1 MVSVFR
7 VKPLTCIRYM
17 SDTVESIHNKIT
29 DKIAGLKRTLECIR
43 EAARFDPG
51 FRSPVNLIA
60 DDIAVIEHAYNFAT
74 IDILTRYYETSQR
87 CSVEYDD
94 DSEDARAVLDM
105 IREIDTYI
113 ASKSEKPNNPYVQ
126 MTPNGIVKQ
135 YYRVITAENFIA
147 RINEMTVY
155 IKGVLDSLHGINNEN
170 VSSLLERA
178 RKALSQVSNL
188 DIQLQVKRSN
198 YEYCSRCSV
207 KMEVIPIS
215 SEMKCPKCNRIK
227 TLYGTVFED
236 HQFYNQEGQK
246 TKHGTYDPN
255 RHFRFWMDRIQAKER
270 MDFPQDMLD
279 KIESTIRRYYS
290 PPIVVNCI
298 IMRDILKDTKLTRYN
313 DHIPLLVKRF
323 TGTSP
328 PQLTHNEMRTFAI
341 KFNKIM
347 EIYEQIVKQD
357 RDGNR
362 PYYPYFI
369 YKIAEDEFKDNPEKL
384 KILDYIHLQSDD
396 TIIKHDLIYRQI
408 CDNAPDDA
416 GLVYRTTDSTERRV

>member
-1 MVSVFR
+1 
-7 VKPLTCIRYM
+7 M

-29 DKIAGLKRTLECIR
+29 DKISGLKRTLEYIR
-43 EAARFDPG
+43 EAARLDPTI
-51 FRSPVNLIA
+51 RAPVNLMV
-60 DDIAVIEHAYNFAT
+60 DDLAIIEHAYNFAT

-87 CSVEYDD
+87 YNHHDD
-94 DSEDARAVLDM
+94 DDCEDMNTILNM
-105 IREIDTYI
+105 IRDIDTYI
-113 ASKSEKPNNPYVQ
+113 ARKDDTNTRQYAV
-126 MTPNGIVKQ
+126 MTPNGIIKQ

-147 RINEMTVY
+147 RVGEMTVY
-155 IKGVLDSLHGINNEN
+155 VKGILDSLSGNT
-170 VSSLLERA
+170 SPLLDRA
-178 RKALSQVSNL
+178 RKTLSLVANL
-188 DIQLQVKRSN
+188 DIQMQAKRSN

-207 KMEVIPIS
+207 KMEVIPVS

-270 MDFPQDMLD
+270 MEFPQVIID
-279 KIESTIRRYYS
+279 KIESIIRRYY
-290 PPIVVNCI
+290 PAPIVINCG
-298 IMRDILKDTKLTRYN
+298 IMRDILKEAKLTRYN

-323 TGTSP
+323 TGVSP

-369 YKIAEDEFKDNPEKL
+369 YKIAEDEFKDTPDKL

-416 GLVYRTTDSTERRV
+416 GLVYRTTDSTERRI